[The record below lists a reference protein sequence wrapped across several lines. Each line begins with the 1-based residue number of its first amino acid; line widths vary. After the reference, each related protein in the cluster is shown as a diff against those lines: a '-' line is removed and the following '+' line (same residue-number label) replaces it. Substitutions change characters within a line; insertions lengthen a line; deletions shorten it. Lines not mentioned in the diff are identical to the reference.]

1 MLKETEVGS
10 CMVWPM
16 AWKMNG
22 KQLNYAAGKTCAR
35 GAEEGGNIHVSG
47 NVLRE
52 SGHHI

>member
-22 KQLNYAAGKTCAR
+22 KQLNYAAEQVKHVQ
-35 GAEEGGNIHVSG
+35 EE
-47 NVLRE
+47 LRKE
-52 SGHHI
+52 ATFM